1 MKGHLLFAG
10 PVFCAFASRVQ
21 YLGVAEFWAG
31 LFIQLQKPVP
41 TEKDQLIG
49 KAARLCL
56 LAYETQRQREEGG
69 KGWITYKLG
78 GGGREGGCGDIIY
91 WGK

>member
-1 MKGHLLFAG
+1 MHLH
-10 PVFCAFASRVQ
+10 PV

-41 TEKDQLIG
+41 IEKDQLIG

-69 KGWITYKLG
+69 KGLDNLYSGWR
-78 GGGREGGCGDIIY
+78 REG
-91 WGK
+91 WGMWRYNILGEIMIPHPHPHPRHRK